1 MRGFAG
7 FLLEV
12 LLPALFL
19 GFFGFAIVAG
29 VGMDWRRRHPWPE
42 GVQPSSVPA
51 LKKLLKFAA
60 VFVWMSMLMFVVYRG
75 LRIHYDLWALQS
87 NNVVAVSVGG
97 HQFTDRSSITQIVTA
112 LKASEWYSVNHGG
125 WGDETAI
132 ILKMESGEE
141 WEMRAGYHFTQHGAV
156 LLRSSGPAGSGWQL
170 GQVFSPALPNVLEQ
184 LGAPLSHCDTAHGR
198 PCRSSQEHRQ

>member
-7 FLLEV
+7 FLFEV
-12 LLPALFL
+12 VLPALFL

-29 VGMDWRRRHPWPE
+29 VGMDWRRPRAWPE
-42 GVQPSSVPA
+42 GVQPSTVPA

-97 HQFTDRSSITQIVTA
+97 HQFTDRSSITQILTA

-156 LLRSSGPAGSGWQL
+156 LLRSSGPGGSGWQL
-170 GQVFSPALPNVLEQ
+170 GQVFSP
-184 LGAPLSHCDTAHGR
+184 
-198 PCRSSQEHRQ
+198 